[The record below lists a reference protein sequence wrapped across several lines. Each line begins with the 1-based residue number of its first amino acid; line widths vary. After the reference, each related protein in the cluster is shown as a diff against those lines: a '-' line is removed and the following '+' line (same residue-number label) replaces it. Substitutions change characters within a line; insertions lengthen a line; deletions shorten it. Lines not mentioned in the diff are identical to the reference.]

1 MLVDLFDKAKA
12 LDGDIGR
19 RAREY
24 QPDKKTSESEKIINK
39 YMDQKDKCMRYLGDI
54 EKNILLL
61 KELRSRYQ
69 EAMDSNIEGEMLSK
83 MNTYN
88 EKNSHSLRE
97 ITNILNQ
104 MKDQAKV
111 FKNSAALKNEPEGRI
126 MNGLNN
132 AVQTKMYQVLQKSQ
146 LIQVDIKSTV
156 KAKISRQVQTVDPT
170 LTDEQVAAMIDD
182 PEAVQ
187 DVLQAKI
194 FAASHNQVRNAI
206 QDVNNSYQELG
217 KLEKNVKQLFE
228 MIQDLSI
235 IVKNQSSILN
245 SIEENLKATKNYIH
259 KAELNM
265 VEAKKQYMEGN
276 ERLCCIAVCL
286 VFIVLAVMWPILS
299 IVA

>member
-24 QPDKKTSESEKIINK
+24 QPDKKTSESEKVINK
-39 YMDQKDKCMRYLGDI
+39 YMEQKDKCMRYLGDI
-54 EKNILLL
+54 EKNIAIL
-61 KELRSRYQ
+61 KELRTKYQ
-69 EAMDSNIEGEMLSK
+69 EAMDSNIENELLTK

-104 MKDQAKV
+104 MKDQAKI

-146 LIQVDIKSTV
+146 LIQVDIKATV
-156 KAKISRQVQTVDPT
+156 KAKISRQVQTVDPS
-170 LTDEQVAAMIDD
+170 LTEEQVANMIDD

-194 FAASHNQVRNAI
+194 FASAHNTVRNAI

-259 KAELNM
+259 KAEMNM

-299 IVA
+299 IIA

>member
-1 MLVDLFDKAKA
+1 MLVDLYDKAKA
-12 LDGDIGR
+12 LNAEIGR
-19 RAREY
+19 RGREY
-24 QPDKKTSESEKIINK
+24 QPDKKQSENEKVINK
-39 YMDQKDKCMRYLGDI
+39 YMEQKDKCMRYLAEIERDI
-54 EKNILLL
+54 ITL
-61 KELRSRYQ
+61 KALRVKYQ
-69 EAMDSNIEGEMLSK
+69 EAMDSNIEAETLSS
-83 MNTYN
+83 MNSYN
-88 EKNSHSLRE
+88 EKNSHRLRE
-97 ITNILNQ
+97 VTAILNQ
-104 MKDQAKV
+104 MKEQAKI
-111 FKNSAALKNEPEGRI
+111 FKNSVALKNEPEGRI

-156 KAKISRQVQTVDPT
+156 KAKISRQVMTVDPS
-170 LTDEQVAAMIDD
+170 LTEEQVANMIDD

-194 FAASHNQVRNAI
+194 FASSHNQVRNAI
-206 QDVNNSYQELG
+206 QDVNASYQELG

-245 SIEENLKATKNYIH
+245 SIEENLRATKNYIH
-259 KAELNM
+259 KAEMNL

-299 IVA
+299 IIA